1 MKRMYCLILFFL
13 MHVCSASSLQ
23 EALEQ
28 YSVNTFYNI
37 NNYTEIEAQNV
48 LSILKFE
55 TYENEIHSI
64 LHNKWDN
71 EILDESLRPKQN
83 LQCNIHYFKKLDT
96 NNIEEK
102 YTIQQYLHDL
112 TAQYNVQHKLDNNGF
127 IDDQHYGKQL
137 MRIGIITSRKN
148 QSIKLFIEQ
157 QTKAFNNTVKPKL
170 LQIYNIIIKKVAKYL
185 YIFNIITNYND
196 FIRIYSIDNQF
207 QKTSGLYKKNSSGY
221 EIQNTQRE
229 S

>member
-1 MKRMYCLILFFL
+1 

-23 EALEQ
+23 EALKQ

-37 NNYTEIEAQNV
+37 NNYTEPEAQNV

-64 LHNKWDN
+64 LHDKWDN
-71 EILDESLRPKQN
+71 EILDESLKPKQN
-83 LQCNIHYFKKLDT
+83 LRCNIHYFKKLDT

-102 YTIQQYLHDL
+102 YTIQQYLRDL

-148 QSIKLFIEQ
+148 QSIKLYIEQ
-157 QTKAFNNTVKPKL
+157 QTKAFNNIVKPKL
-170 LQIYNIIIKKVAKYL
+170 LQIYNIIIEKIAKYL

-196 FIRIYSIDNQF
+196 FIRAYSIDNQF
-207 QKTSGLYKKNSSGY
+207 QKTSGLYKKNDSGHD
-221 EIQNTQRE
+221 IQNTQRE